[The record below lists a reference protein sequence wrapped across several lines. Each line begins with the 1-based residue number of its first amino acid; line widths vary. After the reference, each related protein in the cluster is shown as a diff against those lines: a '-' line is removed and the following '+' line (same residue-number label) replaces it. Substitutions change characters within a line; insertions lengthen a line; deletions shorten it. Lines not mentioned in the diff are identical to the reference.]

1 MSLPSPLA
9 TAGTVLKHPL
19 YMQHLIVKKM
29 SSLSRYRWAERNTG
43 KDDQVP
49 PPLGYKLVLTYKC
62 NLRCIMCYEWGE
74 VGWCHDEPK
83 KVVARELDFAVVEKL
98 FRETGHRRPYFIL
111 HGGEPLLYSHFT
123 ELASLLK
130 HHRCFSISCTN
141 GMALDRH
148 LETLAQ
154 NPYLTFLVS
163 LDGTEQVNDQL
174 RGRGVYRKVVD
185 NIRRMK
191 TLRQVPYIGIQ
202 FTIRPENVGTM
213 YEFCEE
219 MVDLGV
225 DWILLNPCWFVSEE
239 QARAY
244 EEFMVTHF
252 GLMPKTH
259 LGYLMPYELDKDRFI
274 EQLGLIRRKR
284 WPIQISCYLKKPSDI
299 HTFVDSPA
307 VPPGNDFCY
316 QQWTRMDITPD
327 GEVTPCILYPD
338 LKVGN
343 LHQQGVMEI
352 WNSEG
357 FARFRQVRR
366 REVLPVCAKCNA
378 VYLHDSKRKIL

>member
-19 YMQHLIVKKM
+19 YMRHLVVKKM
-29 SSLSRYRWAERNTG
+29 TSLSRYRWAERNAG
-43 KDDQVP
+43 KDDEVP

-74 VGWCHDEPK
+74 VGWCHEVPK
-83 KVVARELDFAVVEKL
+83 KAVAREMDFGLVEKI
-98 FRETGHRRPYFIL
+98 FREAGHRRPYFIL
-111 HGGEPLLYSHFT
+111 HGGEPLLYTHFA
-123 ELASLLK
+123 ELASLIKK
-130 HHRCFSISCTN
+130 HKCFSITCTN
-141 GMALDRH
+141 GTTLDGQ
-148 LETLAQ
+148 LEAVSE

-174 RGRGVYRKVVD
+174 RGAGVYRRVVN

-191 TLRQVPYIGIQ
+191 ALRRAPYLGVQ

-213 YEFCEE
+213 YEFCRE

-225 DWILLNPCWFVSEE
+225 DWILLNPCWFVSED

-244 EEFMVTHF
+244 ERFMVEHF

-259 LGYLMPYELDKDRFI
+259 LGYLMPYELDKDRFV
-274 EQLGLIRRKR
+274 EQFRLIRRER
-284 WPIQISCYLKKPSDI
+284 WPIQISCYLKKPSDV

-307 VPPGNDFCY
+307 TPPGNDFCY
-316 QQWTRMDITPD
+316 QQWTRMDVTPD

-343 LHQQGVMEI
+343 LHDQGVMEI

-366 REVLPVCAKCNA
+366 KDVLPVCAKCNA
-378 VYLHDSKRKIL
+378 LYLHDSKRKVL